1 MVKKLKYE
9 DFLSELDKLYTA
21 SKEKHSVYLTF
32 KRLYQENFKYK
43 RNAKNRKLRMEDRK
57 MQDKSTERFNVLVRA
72 KLQKKEF
79 IQQYNAFYNLQ
90 ISPDEIGTFHH
101 ILTNVLTLHF
111 IRDEV
116 VKKEKKQAMKKTLSK
131 TQKRKIKKLKKIKAK
146 EGNNDNT
153 MVIDK

>member
-1 MVKKLKYE
+1 M
-9 DFLSELDKLYTA
+9 FLSE
-21 SKEKHSVYLTF
+21 
-32 KRLYQENFKYK
+32 QNFK
-43 RNAKNRKLRMEDRK
+43 
-57 MQDKSTERFNVLVRA
+57 
-72 KLQKKEF
+72 KKEF
-79 IQQYNAFYNLQ
+79 IQQYNDIYNFQ

-146 EGNNDNT
+146 EGNNDNK
-153 MVIDK
+153 MIIDK